1 MLNKIIKYSIT
12 HKLVIGLLTLALII
26 TGIYSLKQLPVDA
39 VPDIT
44 NNQVQVITNSPTLA
58 AQEVERLIT
67 FPIELTMA
75 TIPQIDEIRSFSRF
89 GLSVVTIV
97 FEEDVDVYWAR
108 QQVNERLAD
117 AQSQIPEGI
126 GKPGIAPLT
135 TGLGEIYQYVV
146 TTKPGYEDKYD
157 AVQLRTIQDWVV
169 KRQLL
174 GTKGIADVSSF
185 GGYLKQ
191 YEIAI
196 RPERLNAMEIS
207 ISEIFNA
214 LENNNQN
221 TGGAYIEK
229 NDKALFI
236 RSEGLVGSI
245 RDIENILVKQT
256 EDGNP
261 ILISDVANVQTGT
274 AIRYGATTKNG
285 GGEVVSAIVMM
296 LKGANSAE
304 VISDVKDKIENISK
318 TLPEGVVI
326 EPFLDRTKLVNNAI
340 GTVTTNLVEGALIV
354 IFILLLLLGN
364 WRAGLITASVIP
376 LALLFAFSMMHLFGV
391 SANLMSLGAID
402 FGLIVDGAVI
412 IVEATLF
419 HLGTLKLSRAMT
431 QKEMD
436 DEVIKSSSK
445 MMNSAAFGQIIILIV
460 YLPILA
466 LVGTEGKMFGPMAQ
480 TVSFAILG
488 AFILSL
494 TYVPMITA
502 LALNKK
508 GGHKKNISDKILDT
522 IYKIYEPV
530 LHWAM
535 RTRIIVIAG
544 TIALFIIAFMV
555 FRSLGGEFI
564 PTLEEGDFAVET
576 RVMTGSSLNNTIKA
590 TTKAE
595 RILLDNFPEVLQVV
609 SKIGSGEIPTDP
621 MPVEAADLMIILKDK
636 SDWVSASNREELA
649 NKMAEA
655 LEVIPGVTFG
665 FQQPIQMRF
674 NELMTGVRQDVAV
687 KIYGE
692 NLEQLSK
699 YASQIGKIAGTVEG
713 AVDVYIEEVTG
724 VPQIVIDYNRAQ
736 LAKYGLD
743 IKSVNRTIQAAF
755 AGASAGLVYEG
766 EKQFDLVVRLE
777 GDHRTSLV
785 DVQNLYIIGA
795 RGQQIPLQ
803 QVAKVSI
810 IDGPY
815 QIQRDNTQRRI
826 ITAFNVRN
834 RDVESVVEE
843 ISKKIESQVNLAP
856 GYSINY
862 GGQFENL
869 VQARERLSIVVPM
882 ALLLIFI
889 LLYFAFG
896 SIKQGVLIFTAI
908 PLSAIGGVFALWLRD
923 LPFSISAGVGFI
935 ALFGVAVLNGIVLIA
950 EFNRLKKDGVSD
962 VFERIY
968 QGTKTRLRP
977 VIMTAAV
984 ASLGFLPMALSQTSG
999 AEVQRP
1005 LATVVIGGLITATF
1019 LTLIVLPILYYYSE
1033 KKLKMKTNKTI
1044 LLMLLTLSGSIYSIN
1059 AQSTTQVKVFD
1070 NIDAIIGTALKNNP
1084 NVKISKLQTEQEE
1097 VLKGASFDLP
1107 KTQFGLE
1114 YGQTN
1119 SAVDNDTRISIN
1131 QTFAFPTLYSN
1142 QNKLSKAKI
1151 VSSELNQ
1158 EVVKNELIS
1167 QIKSAYYFLWYSK
1180 SKQIVLQQQDS
1191 IYQKFQFAAN
1201 LRFKT
1206 GESNALEKA
1215 TASAELAEIKIAMQ
1229 DNTSVIKA
1237 YQLQLQNLMHS
1248 DSLIDINVG
1257 ELEVIPVLFTGELI
1271 DSLSVAKNPLVSF
1284 YNSKIDIADKERS
1297 VESSKML
1304 PDITLGY
1311 FNQSFIGNGVTA
1323 NGTPTAF
1330 DSGDRF
1336 TGVQLGLSIPIFFKA
1351 RTSMIKAAKIHKMEM
1366 EAELE
1371 AVTNYTKSQLQTG
1384 LETLKKDRENM
1395 DFFRLN
1401 ALPQAKLLLKNSQ
1414 RGFQEGEIE
1423 YIEYVQG
1430 LNRALTIQTKYLE
1443 YINQYNQTL
1452 IIIEKLTA
1460 NN

>member
-12 HKLVIGLLTLALII
+12 HKLVIGLFTVALII

-44 NNQVQVITNSPTLA
+44 NNQVQVITPSPTLA

-75 TIPQIDEIRSFSRF
+75 TIPQIEEIRSFSRF

-135 TGLGEIYQYVV
+135 TGLGEIYQYVI
-146 TTKPGYEDKYD
+146 TTKPGYENKYD
-157 AVQLRTIQDWVV
+157 AVDLRTIQDWVV

-174 GTKGIADVSSF
+174 GTKGVADVSSF

-196 RPERLNAMEIS
+196 RPERLNAMKIS
-207 ISEIFNA
+207 ISEIFDA
-214 LENNNQN
+214 LETNNQN

-245 RDIENILVKQT
+245 KDIENILVKQT
-256 EDGNP
+256 EEGNP
-261 ILISDVANVQTGT
+261 ILIRDVAKVQTDS
-274 AIRYGATTKNG
+274 AIRYGATTRNG
-285 GGEVVSAIVMM
+285 EGEVVSAIVMM
-296 LKGANSAE
+296 LKGANSAQ
-304 VISDVKDKIENISK
+304 VITDVKDKIETISK

-326 EPFLDRTKLVNNAI
+326 EPFLDRTKLVDNAI

-419 HLGTLKLSRAMT
+419 HLGSLKLSRPMT
-431 QKEMD
+431 QNEMD
-436 DEVIKSSSK
+436 NEVTISASK

-502 LALNKK
+502 LGLSKK
-508 GGHKKNISDKILDT
+508 GGHKKNISDKILNG

-530 LHWAM
+530 LQWAM
-535 RTRIIVIAG
+535 RTRVIVVAI
-544 TIALFIIAFMV
+544 TVALFIVAFMV
-555 FRSLGGEFI
+555 FRNLGGEFI

-576 RVMTGSSLNNTIKA
+576 RVMTGSSLSNTIKA

-595 RILLDNFPEVLQVV
+595 KILLNNFPEVLQVV

-636 SDWVSASNREELA
+636 SEWVSASSREELA

-692 NLEQLSK
+692 DLDQLSS
-699 YASQIGKIAGTVEG
+699 YANQIGKIAATVDG
-713 AVDVYIEEVTG
+713 AVDIYIEEVTG
-724 VPQIVIDYNRAQ
+724 VPQIVVDYNRVQ
-736 LAKYGLD
+736 LAKYGLN
-743 IKSVNRTIQAAF
+743 ISSVNKSIQAAF
-755 AGASAGLVYEG
+755 AGATAGLVYEG

-777 GDHRTSLV
+777 GDHRTSLS
-785 DVQNLYIIGA
+785 DVQNLYVNGA
-795 RGQQIPLQ
+795 REQQIPLQ

-843 ISKKIESQVNLAP
+843 ISEKIESQVNLAP
-856 GYSINY
+856 GYSISY

-869 VQARERLSIVVPM
+869 VEARQRLSIAVPM
-882 ALLLIFI
+882 ALLLIFV
-889 LLYFAFG
+889 LLYFTFG

-950 EFNRLKKDGVSD
+950 EFNRLKKDGISD
-962 VFERIY
+962 IFERIY

-977 VIMTAAV
+977 VIMTASV
-984 ASLGFLPMALSQTSG
+984 ASLGFLPMAISQTSG

-1033 KKLKMKTNKTI
+1033 KKLKIKLNKIAVI
-1044 LLMLLTLSGSIYSIN
+1044 LLLGFFGSTYSIN
-1059 AQSTTQVKVFD
+1059 AQITQVKVFD
-1070 NIDAIIGTALKNNP
+1070 NLDSIIETALTNNP
-1084 NVKISKLQTEQEE
+1084 NIKIAKLQTEQEQA
-1097 VLKGASFDLP
+1097 LKGASFDVS
-1107 KTQFGLE
+1107 KTEFGLE

-1119 SAVDNDTRISIN
+1119 SAVDNDTRFSIN
-1131 QTFAFPTLYSN
+1131 QTFAFPTLYVN
-1142 QNKLSKAKI
+1142 QHKLSKAKI
-1151 VSSELNQ
+1151 TSSELNQ
-1158 EVVKNELIS
+1158 EVAKNELIA
-1167 QIKSAYYFLWYSK
+1167 QVKSAYYLLWYFK
-1180 SKQIVLQQQDS
+1180 SKQSVLRQQDS
-1191 IYQKFQFAAN
+1191 IYQKFQHAAN
-1201 LRFKT
+1201 LRFST

-1215 TASAELAEIKIAMQ
+1215 TASAELADIKIALQ
-1229 DNTSVIKA
+1229 DNLSTIKA
-1237 YQLQLQNLMHS
+1237 YQLQLQNLTYS
-1248 DSLIDINVG
+1248 DSPIDINVG
-1257 ELEVIPVLFTGELI
+1257 DLEVIPTLFSEKLI
-1271 DSLSVAKNPLVSF
+1271 DSLSVGKNPLISL
-1284 YNSKIDIADKERS
+1284 YNSKIEIADKERS
-1297 VESSKML
+1297 VESAKML
-1304 PDITLGY
+1304 PDITIGY
-1311 FNQSFIGNGVTA
+1311 FNQSFIGNGETA
-1323 NGTPTAF
+1323 VGTPTVF
-1330 DSGDRF
+1330 DAGDRF
-1336 TGVQLGLSIPIFFKA
+1336 AGLQLGLSIPVFFKSH
-1351 RTSMIKAAKIHKMEM
+1351 TSKIKASKIHKMKI
-1366 EAELE
+1366 EAQLE
-1371 AVTNYTKSQLQTG
+1371 AVTNYAKSQLQTAI
-1384 LETLKKDRENM
+1384 ETLKKDRENM
-1395 DFFRLN
+1395 DFYRLN
-1401 ALPQAKLLLKNSQ
+1401 ALPQAELLLKTSE

-1430 LNRALTIQTKYLE
+1430 INRALAIQTKYLE
-1443 YINQYNQTL
+1443 YLNQYNQTL